1 MLPVKKIYIDSKAR
15 TNDSKST
22 TNFSID
28 LIESLPM
35 PEDATFIVADIII
48 PHTWYLIAPDQNR
61 SLYVKEDLGGGQSG
75 QYLYELEIP
84 AVSYDGPSLESAI
97 SNALNHATPALQ
109 FTYTVHW
116 NPVTETINIIPDSS
130 VNGSPKIFRILTD
143 NDVNTAFVSNF
154 EKQAPSQINALL
166 GNVGTSKENTVT
178 SHYQSQRVDFNKI
191 KYLFLKSPNLGTFR
205 TLGSFGERTVIKKI
219 PVTAGPGQM
228 ILDDVRSG
236 MDTLDCSKQSLKR
249 LEFQLTDERGNE
261 VDLHHHDISFS
272 LIFNIQAPQ

>member
-48 PHTWYLIAPDQNR
+48 PHTWYLISPDQNR

-84 AVSYDGPSLESAI
+84 AGSYDGPSLESAI

-154 EKQAPSQINALL
+154 GKQEPSQINALL
-166 GNVGTSKENTVT
+166 GNVGTSKEKH
-178 SHYQSQRVDFNKI
+178 SHLSLPK
-191 KYLFLKSPNLGTFR
+191 P
-205 TLGSFGERTVIKKI
+205 
-219 PVTAGPGQM
+219 AG
-228 ILDDVRSG
+228 
-236 MDTLDCSKQSLKR
+236 
-249 LEFQLTDERGNE
+249 EFQ
-261 VDLHHHDISFS
+261 
-272 LIFNIQAPQ
+272 

>member
-48 PHTWYLIAPDQNR
+48 PHTWYLISPDQN
-61 SLYVKEDLGGGQSG
+61 SMLYVKEDLGGGQIG

-84 AVSYDGPSLESAI
+84 AGSYDGPSLESAI

-130 VNGSPKIFRILTD
+130 VSGSPKYFRLLTD
-143 NDVNTAFVSNF
+143 NGVNT
-154 EKQAPSQINALL
+154 
-166 GNVGTSKENTVT
+166 
-178 SHYQSQRVDFNKI
+178 
-191 KYLFLKSPNLGTFR
+191 
-205 TLGSFGERTVIKKI
+205 SF
-219 PVTAGPGQM
+219 
-228 ILDDVRSG
+228 
-236 MDTLDCSKQSLKR
+236 
-249 LEFQLTDERGNE
+249 F
-261 VDLHHHDISFS
+261 
-272 LIFNIQAPQ
+272 